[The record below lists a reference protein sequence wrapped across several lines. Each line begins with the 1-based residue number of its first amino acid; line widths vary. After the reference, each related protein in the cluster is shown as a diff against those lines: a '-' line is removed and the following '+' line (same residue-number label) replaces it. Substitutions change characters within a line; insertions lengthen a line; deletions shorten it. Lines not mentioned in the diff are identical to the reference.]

1 MPVHRLPTFG
11 HPHLALLDGHTPI
24 QRLARLEDALGPA
37 RRGIELYVKRDDHM
51 SLGGGG
57 NKLRKLEFLLGQARA
72 AGVDTI
78 VTVGGLQS
86 NHARLTAAACA
97 RLGLACELVLTRV
110 VPRSDPEYE
119 TGGNVLLD
127 QLFGAVVHTR
137 AGDVDALEEAHARA
151 EALEARGR
159 CVVVIPTGGS
169 TATGCLGYAR
179 CAYEIAA
186 QEEKLGFTFD
196 AVVVANGSGGTH
208 AGLAAGMIA
217 LRRDPRCI
225 RSYAVLAEESTA
237 RARTAALIEQ
247 TLDAMGAVAGH
258 RDTNDPVVDGRYRG
272 PGYGLPTPAMI
283 DALAQV
289 ARLEGLMLDPV
300 YTGKAM
306 AGLLADTTDG
316 VFQPGQRL
324 LFLATGGA
332 PGLHAYRS
340 IFASE
345 AGPAADAE

>member
-1 MPVHRLPTFG
+1 MSVHRLPTFG
-11 HPHLALLDGHTPI
+11 HPHLELLDGHTPI
-24 QRLARLEDALGPA
+24 QRLGRLEESLASAGQ
-37 RRGIELYVKRDDHM
+37 GIELYVKRDDHM

-57 NKLRKLEFLLGQARA
+57 NKLRKLEFLLGQACA

-127 QLFGAVVHTR
+127 QLFGAVVHMH
-137 AGDVDALEEAHARA
+137 AGDVDALEEAHTRA

-159 CVVVIPTGGS
+159 CVAVIPTGGS
-169 TATGCLGYAR
+169 TAIGCLGYAR
-179 CAYEIAA
+179 CAYEIAV
-186 QEEKLGFTFD
+186 QEEKLGITFD
-196 AVVVANGSGGTH
+196 AVVVSNGSGGTH
-208 AGLAAGMIA
+208 AGLAAGMIV
-217 LRRDPRCI
+217 LRHDPRRV
-225 RSYAVLAEESTA
+225 RSYAVLAEESVA
-237 RARTAALIEQ
+237 RDRTAALIEQ
-247 TLDAMGAVAGH
+247 TLEAMGAVAGQ
-258 RDTNDPVVDGRYRG
+258 RDTSPVVDGRYRG
-272 PGYGLPTPAMI
+272 PGYGIPTPAMI

-300 YTGKAM
+300 YSGKAI
-306 AGLLADTTDG
+306 AGVLADAAGG

-324 LFLATGGA
+324 LFLATGGE

-340 IFASE
+340 IFPANAGTAS
-345 AGPAADAE
+345 GAE